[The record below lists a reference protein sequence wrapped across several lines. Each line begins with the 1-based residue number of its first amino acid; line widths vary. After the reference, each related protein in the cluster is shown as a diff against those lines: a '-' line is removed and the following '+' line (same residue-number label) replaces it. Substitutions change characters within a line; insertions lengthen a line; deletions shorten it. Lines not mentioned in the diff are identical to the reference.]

1 MNTERHAMEEG
12 TFTHASVV
20 ATSFLMNKTLNLLF
34 FFFLASFNFF

>member
-34 FFFLASFNFF
+34 FVFFSSNF